1 MTIRRN
7 NHRSLRSRGFRGSRG
22 FTLIEV
28 LLVLVILGMLATVA
42 IVALSG
48 TRETARID
56 ATKLK
61 INQLESALDLYN
73 LALGSYPSD
82 EQGLKALQ
90 TKPTFDDEKQ
100 GEKWRGPYLKSDP
113 RDEWN
118 HEFKYQK
125 VEGSTEETGGKP
137 FKLWS
142 MGPDGQD
149 GTEDDIKNWTDPNT
163 K

>member
-1 MTIRRN
+1 MTIRPN
-7 NHRSLRSRGFRGSRG
+7 PSRRPRRLSRG

-61 INQLESALDLYN
+61 MSQIESGLDLYN
-73 LALGSYPSD
+73 LALGQYPSD
-82 EQGLKALQ
+82 DQGLKALI
-90 TKPTFDDEKQ
+90 TKPSFDDEKM
-100 GEKWRGPYLKSDP
+100 GEKWRGPYLKNDP

-142 MGPDGQD
+142 LGPDGQD
-149 GTEDDIKNWTDPNT
+149 GTEDDIKNWSDPN
-163 K
+163 KN